1 MKHYDVHID
10 GYRLTNAARFGL
22 AALGFCFGWVGVLV
36 DWAIGHGKHQMEC
49 SAEDIYLGIF
59 GWALSVVCWFVL
71 TAAGALA
78 PGASL
83 AALVACGG
91 SAVLAGSAGV
101 TLGAAAPID
110 GWAIFLLVAACLF
123 LVLSSMWIYGMRFK
137 MTPEE
142 KAAVLPGDDWIKPG
156 ERHLRYDSGVTIDA
170 PAAKVWA
177 YVKQSGQTQAGWYS
191 FDWLERLFTFDI
203 HNHYDIHPRMAEPQ
217 SRRLPVVPPG
227 PAVDRRMGDRS
238 VRRRA
243 LRLGEPFRHGDRPLL
258 QVPRPQRRSGPEA
271 VVPSLLLDVELAGG
285 FRVGRPVAV
294 PSDLALRLHLRPLA
308 SRQQVLRR
316 LHSGHR
322 LDRDGARLHESAEE
336 PGRRHLSLSGQQEIE
351 APAAASR
358 EGDSAAR
365 HYAINARGRTGEQRR
380 ETWHS
385 IPKLSSW
392 ARAPRA

>member
-71 TAAGALA
+71 TAAGVLS

-83 AALVACGG
+83 VALVACGG
-91 SAVLAGSAGV
+91 SAVFAGAAGA

-110 GWAIFLLVAACLF
+110 GWAIFLLVVACLF
-123 LVLSSMWIYGMRFK
+123 LVLSSLWIYGMRFK

-203 HNHYDIHPRMAEPQ
+203 HNHYDIHPEWQNLKA
-217 SRRLPVVPPG
+217 
-227 PAVDRRMGDRS
+227 GDYQWFHQAPLS
-238 VRRRA
+238 I
-243 LRLGEPFRHGDRPLL
+243 GEW
-258 QVPRPQRRSGPEA
+258 VTEVS
-271 VVPSLLLDVELAGG
+271 DVEPYGWASHSDTATDPSYKHRGPNGEAALKLWFRRFCWTWNWQVASVPGDPSRCRLIWRCDCTFDRWHRANKYFVVFILGTASIVMGRGYMNRLKSLA
-285 FRVGRPVAV
+285 
-294 PSDLALRLHLRPLA
+294 
-308 SRQQVLRR
+308 
-316 LHSGHR
+316 
-322 LDRDGARLHESAEE
+322 
-336 PGRRHLSLSGQQEIE
+336 
-351 APAAASR
+351 
-358 EGDSAAR
+358 EGTYRYPDS
-365 HYAINARGRTGEQRR
+365 
-380 ETWHS
+380 
-385 IPKLSSW
+385 KK
-392 ARAPRA
+392 